1 MLKKAKQLLASQS
14 QMVSPREVALEPG
27 CGEGSRERFR
37 WPSGPEVV
45 RASAPARRASPAS
58 RYSGSQ
64 RALTCALTPRS
75 HVCFQ
80 SRTLTLRLPFGAAEC
95 RAPGFLA
102 TSVSLPSPPDCSG
115 SESPFGKAVEA
126 FASADWNPVFICSL
140 TRFTKLSEI

>member
-37 WPSGPEVV
+37 CPSGPEVV
-45 RASAPARRASPAS
+45 RASAPARRASPAL

-64 RALTCALTPRS
+64 HALTCALTPRS

-80 SRTLTLRLPFGAAEC
+80 SRTLTPWLPFGAAEC
-95 RAPGFLA
+95 WAPAFLA
-102 TSVSLPSPPDCSG
+102 TVSLPSPPDCSG
-115 SESPFGKAVEA
+115 SEGPFGKAIEA